1 MLIPVTGTLLATV
14 SYPVTCNGSE
24 AKATHNHKQ
33 KTRSSSRQV
42 EKTEEEDEL
51 HLYMDVDE
59 SPSEEAGLLAWVLV
73 DLVVDRTGS

>member
-1 MLIPVTGTLLATV
+1 VLIPVTGTLSATV

-33 KTRSSSRQV
+33 KTRSSSRQI
-42 EKTEEEDEL
+42 EEEEEDEL

-59 SPSEEAGLLAWVLV
+59 SPIEEAGLLAWVLV
-73 DLVVDRTGS
+73 DLVVDRTEL